1 MIHIILCAAAITS
14 FTGAAAA
21 PKSYY
26 IHPLDGDD
34 DATGLNR
41 TNPLRTVQVGLNK
54 ASNADSIFLNSELFT
69 GGELCVQN
77 ILAGG
82 SLEEP
87 GTHWLVSGGASIVRG
102 NDHFAH
108 AGSNALLLAPPAPS
122 RYNSGSGQQKSS
134 SVAQHPVDV
143 TVVPTY
149 RYRFRAW
156 TRAVPIDSTVE
167 PSSSVCGVIALSAA
181 HGANRGDSKKV
192 AVTVASISCDV
203 RLRWQLHEWWASP
216 GELSSSGPNAT
227 TNVTVTVTLTDTSGN
242 FSLVV
247 DDVSF
252 VPFPGQAAALT
263 FWSDAVEDTCVARL
277 PLSGIAGHVTG
288 ARSTDKFCEM
298 KLASGGWSLFAVD
311 GAGNKEVHRATLRG
325 DSDGVGTILP
335 GTTNVTSVSLFK
347 QKNSYFGAGGAGS
360 TFKELLIVIRRR
372 SNSNSSMA
380 AADHQHRWIKVRR
393 SSSGTL
399 VPSKTLFDD
408 IARPPNDDAW
418 VVETDTGKSE
428 FSWPA
433 GCQQIPAG
441 LDASFVLPN
450 AGASDNLLRCRTFWR
465 HLSSYTLVKQRGWK
479 CDTRSRLFHNNGGAG
494 VSLDGCFE
502 WCLSVHDCQ
511 YFTSHPGAWCVGC
524 SEPTFEV
531 GQATTVTETYRVVT
545 PFTPTFAENDRAEA
559 SLTVPLMLLG
569 DSGDSSS
576 SSYFGSAVAMTENW
590 IIVGSYGE
598 KKAYIFLNNGAWGTD
613 SASRDAA
620 FTLSQSNKQS
630 FGRSVAI
637 TDDYALVGAPDANR
651 AFVYKKN
658 SDSTWETSPVCT
670 LQQSSNGN
678 FGSSVALSTT
688 GWAIVGDSNAKKI
701 SFFEITDGSGSG
713 SGSSSGSGSDSATCQ
728 RQSTMFEQQDA
739 GAAAPEA
746 FGVAVAM
753 TSDWVLVGAHTARKA
768 FLYTRRS
775 LSELQVRRRKK
786 IGCFFLFFFDIFF
799 SLLFFSLFF
808 SGRTPLFSCSV
819 VGHHLFNRVGDSQQH
834 PQHG

>member
-1 MIHIILCAAAITS
+1 MITRIRHLVLMIHAILCAAAITS
-14 FTGAAAA
+14 IAGAAAA

-26 IHPLDGDD
+26 IHALDGDD
-34 DATGLNR
+34 DATGLNK
-41 TNPLRTVQVGLNK
+41 TNPLRTVQGGLNK
-54 ASNADSIFLNSELFT
+54 ASNADSIFLDSELFT

-82 SLEEP
+82 SLEEQ

-102 NDHFAH
+102 NDHLAH
-108 AGSNALLLAPPAPS
+108 AGYNALLLAPPPS

-134 SVAQHPVDV
+134 SVVQHTPIV
-143 TVVPTY
+143 VVPTY

-156 TRAVPIDSTVE
+156 SRTVSIDSTVE

-181 HGANRGDSKKV
+181 HGANGGDSQKV

-216 GELSSSGPNAT
+216 GELSSSGLDVT
-227 TNVTVTVTLTDTSGN
+227 TNVTVTLTDTSGN

-277 PLSGIAGHVTG
+277 PLSGIVGHVTG

-311 GAGNKEVHRATLRG
+311 GAGNKEAHRATLRG
-325 DSDGVGTILP
+325 GSDGVGTILP
-335 GTTNVTSVSLFK
+335 GTKSVTSVSLFK

-372 SNSNSSMA
+372 SNSSMA
-380 AADHQHRWIKVRR
+380 AADHHHRWIKVRR

-399 VPSKTLFDD
+399 IPSKTLFDD

-418 VVETDTGKSE
+418 VVETDTGTSE
-428 FSWPA
+428 FSWPE

-441 LDASFVLPN
+441 LDASFMLPN

-479 CDTRSRLFHNNGGAG
+479 CDVRSRLFHNNVGAG

-531 GQATTVTETYRVVT
+531 GQASTVTETYRVVT

-559 SLTVPLMLLG
+559 SLAVPLMLQG
-569 DSGDSSS
+569 DSSSSS

-598 KKAYIFLNNGAWGTD
+598 KKAYIFHNNGAWGTD

-620 FTLSQSNKQS
+620 FTLSQSTKQG
-630 FGRSVAI
+630 FGTSVAI
-637 TDDYALVGAPDANR
+637 TDGYALVGAPDAKE

-658 SDSTWETSPVCT
+658 SDSTWGTSPVCT
-670 LQQSSNGN
+670 LQQSSSGN
-678 FGSSVALSTT
+678 FGWSVALSTT
-688 GWAIVGDSNAKKI
+688 GWAIVGDSNAKKV

-713 SGSSSGSGSDSATCQ
+713 SGSGSATCQ

-753 TSDWVLVGAHTARKA
+753 ASDWVLVGAHTARKA
-768 FLYTRRS
+768 FLYARRS
-775 LSELQVRRRKK
+775 LSELQVR
-786 IGCFFLFFFDIFF
+786 
-799 SLLFFSLFF
+799 
-808 SGRTPLFSCSV
+808 
-819 VGHHLFNRVGDSQQH
+819 
-834 PQHG
+834 